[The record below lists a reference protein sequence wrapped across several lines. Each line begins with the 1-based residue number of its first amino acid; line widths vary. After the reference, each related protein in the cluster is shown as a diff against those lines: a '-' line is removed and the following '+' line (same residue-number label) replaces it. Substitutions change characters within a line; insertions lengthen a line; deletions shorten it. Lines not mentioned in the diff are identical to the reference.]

1 MNKEIFFSSLV
12 FLLIFMMLAPTVAPQ
27 NPVSN
32 ENTNNKIPT
41 DETKPIL
48 PVRGIVMPFNKKV
61 EKIDGE
67 EYTFYRPIHLW
78 WPFSKVYTYSDNVE
92 IGFKKGQLKPVLEK
106 FGPIIFGQITED
118 PLIRDL

>member
-1 MNKEIFFSSLV
+1 MNKKIFFSSLV
-12 FLLIFMMLAPTVAPQ
+12 FLLIIMMLTPTIASQ
-27 NPVSN
+27 NLLSN
-32 ENTNNKIPT
+32 ENTNNKLPT
-41 DETKPIL
+41 DEPNPIL
-48 PVRGIVMPFNKKV
+48 PIRGFVMPLNKKV

-106 FGPIIFGQITED
+106 IGPIIFGQITEE
-118 PLIRDL
+118 PIIRDL